1 MRIAVVLGTRPEAV
15 KLSPLIHALRARDG
29 WETIVVATAQHRSL
43 LDQALGMF
51 DIRPDVDLDLM
62 VPNQSLPS
70 LTSRVLLGAAQ
81 TLADLHSDLVIVQGD
96 TTTVFAAALAAFYA
110 NVPVGHVEAGLRT
123 KILRQPFPEE
133 ANRRLTSV
141 LATLH
146 FAPTVW
152 ARDQLLAE
160 GVAAESVVVTGN
172 TVVDA
177 LQWIQAREPA
187 GHSRQSRPVPERV
200 EAGRRILFTLH
211 RRENHG
217 CELERICDAL
227 RRIAARFPDVELRYP
242 VHPNPNVSEPVT
254 RLLGATPGITLL
266 PPLDY
271 AHFVQ
276 EMSRATL
283 IVTDSGGVQEE
294 APTFGTPVLVLR
306 ESTERPEA
314 CYAGTARLVGTD
326 PDTIVSEVSRLLTDA
341 EAYRAMAGRGNPFG
355 DGRATARIVRALE
368 RWRVGESP
376 LLSEQESFTYSR
388 GLDAAVPRPVEA
400 RQPSSVAARKAS

>member
-15 KLSPLIHALRARDG
+15 KLSPLIHALRAREG

-51 DIRPDVDLDLM
+51 DIRPDIDLDLM
-62 VPNQSLPS
+62 APNQSLPS
-70 LTSRVLLGAAQ
+70 LTSRVLQGVSR
-81 TLADLHSDLVIVQGD
+81 TLADVRSDLVIVQGD

-123 KILRQPFPEE
+123 KTLRQPFPEE

-160 GVAAESVVVTGN
+160 GVAAESIVVTGN

-177 LQWIQAREPA
+177 LRLIQTRRPAEHPRAPRLAPTHDDAR
-187 GHSRQSRPVPERV
+187 
-200 EAGRRILFTLH
+200 RRILFTSH

-217 CELERICDAL
+217 YELERICEAV

-254 RLLGATPGITLL
+254 RLLGTTAGITLL

-271 AHFVQ
+271 QHFVH

-294 APTFGTPVLVLR
+294 APTFGVPVLVLR

-326 PDTIVSEVSRLLTDA
+326 PDTIVSEVDRLLTDA

-355 DGRATARIVRALE
+355 DGHATGRIVGALE
-368 RWRVGESP
+368 RWRVGERP
-376 LLSEQESFTYSR
+376 LLTEQESFTYAR
-388 GLDAAVPRPVEA
+388 GLD
-400 RQPSSVAARKAS
+400 VAAPRHGEAGRHAAASVRKAS